1 MQSLKVILSRLG
13 RLIMALIKD
22 LKGSFVGGQVS
33 PTLQN
38 RIDLQKFNTWLKEA
52 KNTKIQ
58 PEGGISNRAGTV
70 FIGSA
75 KGATFE
81 LTINVNVAATI
92 IINGREY
99 TGLTTKSVKL
109 DVGSEYTYEVSAV
122 GYETKSGN
130 GTLNA
135 DETINI
141 TLEADSNEYTF
152 TIDNG
157 EQGATITI
165 NDVEQSTITAQA
177 GTLIEWSVSKEGYV
191 SQSGSF
197 LLSEDKT
204 EEIILEKIKF
214 KIFYVYYD
222 SDTQN
227 IQIDLFKEVDDYN
240 FKDVVPNYVTRCF
253 VADGSVYQAK
263 DGVFTKLV
271 DGGCS
276 SCSGVFYV
284 KNGVIHSLYSE
295 RTNNSHTWS
304 RIGYCHDI
312 NTLFALTT
320 TGELY
325 AITTDT
331 TEGSPAVTSTTQFI
345 NDNIIDFICSPSAC
359 LYYKRYYSDNAYRH
373 YILWH
378 NGNSESQVIYGG
390 GLEDIGV
397 KLVYAG
403 TSDSFGNAALFILN
417 NKVYVSNT
425 ADDYGN
431 CASGFYNNTYSR
443 GFYYY
448 IKNGKLYFRQNQQ
461 GRRVIDEG
469 TTWTDVSINLTAQGR
484 NMGCISLAI
493 CNNFLYFIDQYL
505 NGGTNYILDIPALI
519 NAQEHFI
526 EVYTLYHDKS
536 TKDKPVMFAIARDV

>member
-1 MQSLKVILSRLG
+1 
-13 RLIMALIKD
+13 MALIKD

-58 PEGGISNRAGTV
+58 PEGGVSNRAGTV

-331 TEGSPAVTSTTQFI
+331 TEGSPAVTSTI
-345 NDNIIDFICSPSAC
+345 RLI
-359 LYYKRYYSDNAYRH
+359 K
-373 YILWH
+373 
-378 NGNSESQVIYGG
+378 
-390 GLEDIGV
+390 EDIVDFKCSHNACMYHRIASGNQHSLFFNDGTNETQLTSGTGDIDIKIV
-397 KLVYAG
+397 SGYKDFGNNTITIINSKLYVG
-403 TSDSFGNAALFILN
+403 TSLRDQYISR
-417 NKVYVSNT
+417 
-425 ADDYGN
+425 
-431 CASGFYNNTYSR
+431 ASGIYNNTYSSGR
-443 GFYYY
+443 YYF
-448 IKNGKLYFRQNQQ
+448 IKNGKLGFRQNQQ
-461 GRRVIDEG
+461 GEQIVDEG